1 MQKDLSNLSKEEF
14 VQVIR
19 KFKGEILGKVEL
31 LVRDLGAKHVWLA
44 IDKKDLVAAIESR
57 IEAIAWNAYILGD
70 TMFLGEKQQR
80 EVIKANEFWD
90 KMDINDYK
98 GKPVK

>member
-1 MQKDLSNLSKEEF
+1 MQKDVSNLSKEEF
-14 VQVIR
+14 IEVIR
-19 KFKGEILGKVEL
+19 KFKGEILGRVDL
-31 LVRDLGAKHVWLA
+31 IVRDFGVTSVRLA
-44 IDKKDLVAAIESR
+44 INKKDLIAAIESR
-57 IEAIAWNAYILGD
+57 IEVMAWNAYILGE
-70 TMFLGEKQQR
+70 TMFLGEKEQR